1 MGTRLSTEVTNEL
14 AAWPADRNPSHI
26 ASARSP
32 ATVRSGAKAKTL
44 DPEPQRAKPGAPAL
58 WLADRASAYPGR
70 NGARTGSANRSSR
83 QRPARVESPRA
94 SARARIAAWPTF
106 ETASRRDTT
115 DGTIP
120 PRSAVRRT
128 HRGVA
133 T

>member
-1 MGTRLSTEVTNEL
+1 MGTRLSTEVTNGL

-83 QRPARVESPRA
+83 QWLARSEEHTSELQ
-94 SARARIAAWPTF
+94 SH
-106 ETASRRDTT
+106 SD
-115 DGTIP
+115 
-120 PRSAVRRT
+120 
-128 HRGVA
+128 
-133 T
+133 